1 MLNAKLAD
9 FAMNLEH
16 AEEQIWRMWAMYQ
29 GQVWDGYVEYS
40 RSFSIQDKFNDI
52 NMLKLAKEANV
63 TAPGMIKDIDAK
75 IYETIFE
82 EEYEEQSVGAT
93 APGAMVHGTVTSV
106 GEMVS
111 HLREMYSQGYTDEQI
126 LALHPELS
134 ALFGNGE

>member
-1 MLNAKLAD
+1 
-9 FAMNLEH
+9 
-16 AEEQIWRMWAMYQ
+16 
-29 GQVWDGYVEYS
+29 
-40 RSFSIQDKFNDI
+40 
-52 NMLKLAKEANV
+52 MLKLAKEAQV
-63 TAPGMIKDIDAK
+63 TSPGMLKDIDNK

-82 EEYEEQSVGAT
+82 EEYEEQSVGAM
-93 APGAMVHGTVTSV
+93 APDAMVHGPLTSV